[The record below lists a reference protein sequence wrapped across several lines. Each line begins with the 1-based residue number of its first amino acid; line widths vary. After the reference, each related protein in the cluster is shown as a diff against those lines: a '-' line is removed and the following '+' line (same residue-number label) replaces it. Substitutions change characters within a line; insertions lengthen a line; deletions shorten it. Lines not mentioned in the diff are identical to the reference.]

1 MPSISQTDAVTSS
14 DAEFDRV
21 VRSNAT
27 KVRHYALRL
36 VRDPWLADDV
46 LQETFLRA
54 WKYWSTFRA
63 ESNREAWLI
72 RICRNVAFDLLAKRN
87 ACQES
92 PLRDIASQS
101 TTMLSLDTSDAL
113 RDLCLEHREVIFLI
127 DFLEYE
133 YDIAA
138 EILEIPVGT
147 VRSRLHRARSALR
160 SSMGDATRSST
171 ATNNT
176 AHSA

>member
-1 MPSISQTDAVTSS
+1 ML
-14 DAEFDRV
+14 F
-21 VRSNAT
+21 RS
-27 KVRHYALRL
+27 
-36 VRDPWLADDV
+36 
-46 LQETFLRA
+46 
-54 WKYWSTFRA
+54 
-63 ESNREAWLI
+63 
-72 RICRNVAFDLLAKRN
+72 DLLAKRN
-87 ACQES
+87 ARQES

-113 RDLCLEHREVIFLI
+113 RDLCMEHREVIFLI

-133 YDIAA
+133 YELAA

-160 SSMGDATRSST
+160 SSMSDATQSST
-171 ATNNT
+171 ETNTT